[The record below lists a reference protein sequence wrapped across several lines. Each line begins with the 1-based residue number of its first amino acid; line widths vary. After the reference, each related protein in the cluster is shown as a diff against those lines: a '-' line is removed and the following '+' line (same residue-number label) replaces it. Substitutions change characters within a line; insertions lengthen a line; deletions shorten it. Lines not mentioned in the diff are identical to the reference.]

1 VLFLILLEIMRPANC
16 VMAGAASLT
25 GMIASGAIP
34 PSLHIPAL
42 VFFAVFL
49 ITGGGNAINDYF
61 DREIDAVNR
70 PERPIPSGRIS
81 PRAALMWSVTLFV
94 AGCAISGLI
103 NQSCL
108 ALAVL
113 NSSVLIIYAARLKGL
128 PAAGNI
134 AVSYLTGTTFLFG
147 GLAAMPSSITAY
159 LSILAALATLSRE
172 IVKDIEDLPGDLAHG
187 AKTLPAFIGERKS
200 FITASLA
207 LIVAVLLSYLVPLG
221 IEYLVAV
228 STANIAFL
236 VSMNRMLRGDAS
248 GSQRWI
254 KMGMALA
261 LMAFLLGSLL

>member
-1 VLFLILLEIMRPANC
+1 MRPANC
-16 VMAGAASLT
+16 VMAGVAALI
-25 GMIASGAIP
+25 GMMASGALLH
-34 PSLHIPAL
+34 SLSVAVM

-70 PERPIPSGRIS
+70 PDRPIPSGRIS

-94 AGCAISGLI
+94 AGCVISGLI

-113 NSSVLIIYAARLKGL
+113 NSFVLIVYAARLKGM

-134 AVSYLTGTTFLFG
+134 AVSYLTGSTFLFG
-147 GLAAMPSSITAY
+147 GLAAMPSSITAF
-159 LSILAALATLSRE
+159 LSVLSALATLSRE

-187 AKTLPAFIGERKS
+187 AKTLPAFIGERMS
-200 FITASLA
+200 FLTASLA
-207 LIVAVLLSYLVPLG
+207 LIMAIMLSYLVPLG
-221 IEYLVAV
+221 IEYMVAV

-236 VSMNRMLRGDAS
+236 ASINRMLRGDAS
-248 GSQRWI
+248 RSQRWI
-254 KMGMALA
+254 KIGMALA
-261 LMAFLLGSLL
+261 LVAFLLGSLL